1 MLYSFG
7 HLCVDG
13 HKCKLFFLITN
24 LTFFIEAD
32 ITKKRIQKIL
42 SAQVN
47 VIDGIDDS
55 S

>member
-13 HKCKLFFLITN
+13 HNCKLFFLITN

-32 ITKKRIQKIL
+32 IL

-47 VIDGIDDS
+47 VINGIDDTC
-55 S
+55 